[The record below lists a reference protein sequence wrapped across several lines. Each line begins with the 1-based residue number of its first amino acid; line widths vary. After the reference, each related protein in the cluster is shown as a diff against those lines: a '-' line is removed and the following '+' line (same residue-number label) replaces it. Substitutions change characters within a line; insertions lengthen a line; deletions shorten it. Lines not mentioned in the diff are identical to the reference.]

1 MSAAKNTDANH
12 SVVPKPPSVPGYWRV
27 SVSAADPEAPT
38 APGTGAPGT
47 GAPGALPGT
56 GATAG
61 LSGSSGQAAQAGL
74 SGLSGLSGQAAQ
86 AAQSGQAARSA
97 QSARRFWLV
106 VSLGGVRAYPDDRVT
121 AGKPPC
127 VYVVPESDSPE
138 EAERMDMMPR
148 FKLISADK
156 AVLSGPQRDLT
167 ADPGKDEPPYGGGPA
182 FSSTSGADSRDF
194 LEAYPAP
201 VDEPFSSEHFNCYL
215 WSPSRESALVL
226 APGGGV
232 SWNARAD
239 EKTVM
244 NFGTTKSATVWT
256 VRRAAAEA

>member
-27 SVSAADPEAPT
+27 SLSAADPEAPGAPG

-47 GAPGALPGT
+47 GALPGAPGAPGALPGALPGT
-56 GATAG
+56 GAGAGASAG
-61 LSGSSGQAAQAGL
+61 L
-74 SGLSGLSGQAAQ
+74 
-86 AAQSGQAARSA
+86 SGQAARSA
-97 QSARRFWLV
+97 RSARRFWLV